1 MTPEDSAARQLEVVV
16 PSAVFFLFQGTLGG
30 TLSLP
35 PVAES
40 ARPRLSDLQNCIL
53 SDQCEISSRYVPKAS
68 KFIKLKTN
76 THTGWVLAFPISEW
90 PHLLLLA
97 LFENVGASTNLQ
109 LLPTR
114 PSLAKTASPCC
125 CTGLQE
131 APKYPFTF

>member
-53 SDQCEISSRYVPKAS
+53 SDQCEISSPVMSPKLLNSSSS
-68 KFIKLKTN
+68 KQTP
-76 THTGWVLAFPISEW
+76 TLAGF
-90 PHLLLLA
+90 
-97 LFENVGASTNLQ
+97 
-109 LLPTR
+109 
-114 PSLAKTASPCC
+114 
-125 CTGLQE
+125 
-131 APKYPFTF
+131 